1 MYLVFEFNKNFGAIY
16 IYIYISYQKKNPK
29 FSNGIVHKKMTCN
42 YINVKYVN

>member
-16 IYIYISYQKKNPK
+16 IYIYFVPKKNPK
-29 FSNGIVHKKMTCN
+29 FNNGIVHKKMTCN